1 MLSSE
6 RVTRQELVKEEI
18 RCRICL
24 GILWEPKE
32 CKVCETCFCGKCL
45 DQWLNSTNGKCPL
58 KCSEEPRFRDKPHKL
73 IRNMLSE
80 LVFKCKNHTNGC
92 QEEIDYTRIL

>member
-1 MLSSE
+1 MVEQSLMQLMTTFHREISEFVEIVQRAEQSSASESNNEGGSSMMLSSE

-45 DQWLNSTNGKCPL
+45 D
-58 KCSEEPRFRDKPHKL
+58 
-73 IRNMLSE
+73 
-80 LVFKCKNHTNGC
+80 
-92 QEEIDYTRIL
+92 